1 MSQHSLDDW
10 SGGADGA
17 STNRRSE
24 SVATSGRSDLPE
36 TCLSFEIR
44 GPWAHFRRVEG
55 NIVKQ
60 TYLIPPRTTVAGI
73 VAAMLG
79 LNRDSYYD
87 AFGPESSRVAIEPTE
102 ELRTMNVPQ
111 NTLST
116 AKEHLKTIPSRGNAR
131 ISLPDPTELRQQHNY
146 ELLVDPAYRIDLQL
160 ADEDLFDHLR
170 NRLETGTSHYPP
182 SLGLSEHLAEVKF
195 LGSFEVQELEPETVR
210 VDSAVVN
217 ATDDVQV
224 ESGKRIRVERSP
236 GYMTAN
242 EGGRTTTD
250 FLSVAY
256 SPVGESLLVADAT
269 TAQVDDRRVMF
280 S

>member
-1 MSQHSLDDW
+1 MSRQSL
-10 SGGADGA
+10 A
-17 STNRRSE
+17 SRDSNL
-24 SVATSGRSDLPE
+24 GLPE

-60 TYLIPPRTTVAGI
+60 TYRIPPRTTVAGI

-79 LNRDSYYD
+79 LERDGYYD
-87 AFGPESSRVAIEPTE
+87 AFGPGSSRVAIEPVG

-116 AKEHLKTIPSRGNAR
+116 ANEHLKTVPSRGHTR
-131 ISLPDPTELRQQHNY
+131 ISMPDPTELRQQHNY
-146 ELLVDPAYRIDLQL
+146 ELIVDPAYRIDLQL
-160 ADEDLFDHLR
+160 ADDDLFERFRD
-170 NRLETGTSHYPP
+170 RLESGTSYYPP
-182 SLGLSEHLAEVKF
+182 SLGLSEHLAEVEF
-195 LGSFEVQELEPETVR
+195 LGSFDVQEHDPETVR

-217 ATDDVQV
+217 ATDSIEV
-224 ESGKRIRVERSP
+224 EPEKRVRVERAP
-236 GYMTAN
+236 GYMAAD

-250 FLSVAY
+250 FLSVGY
-256 SPVGESLLVADAT
+256 SPAGESLLVADAA
-269 TAQVDDRRVMF
+269 TAHVDGRRVMF